1 MATESTPTPKLGKE
15 ITVGC
20 INIGGS
26 LYSQKGEKIT
36 EIKKVIEDENPEIL
50 FLQETEQKDVDEKCL
65 PRFDEYITYCPK
77 KMTPKTRILCL
88 IKEDLNHKI
97 RTDLM
102 KESCSS
108 IWVECATETGQKTI
122 IGGYY
127 REWDDLDRTNGKT
140 PETQKS
146 IDQMAIRF
154 ETFLTQLKQASS
166 ENKQVVFIGDLNL
179 DKNKW
184 AEEGWNLKRMSN
196 RLQEELTANNMQILD
211 HGITRRRADLN
222 GKISQSALDIAGTNK
237 LDKMIR
243 FSKSNWHTWTD
254 HCTITITINIGMHKQ
269 KQQEYYHT
277 RQLTKIINNQE
288 EFKRRLS
295 KIDWEKLVDMDHVND
310 CVIFYSE
317 KVHEVIDRM
326 APMKRKKLKKRPKV
340 KLPPSIIR
348 IMEEKK
354 EIQKQNISNPSPHMD
369 RKLREIKGQCRK
381 LIYQEQMKTVNNMIK
396 EGAKLQCGK

>member
-184 AEEGWNLKRMSN
+184 ADEGWSLKRMSN
-196 RLQEELTANNMQILD
+196 
-211 HGITRRRADLN
+211 
-222 GKISQSALDIAGTNK
+222 
-237 LDKMIR
+237 
-243 FSKSNWHTWTD
+243 
-254 HCTITITINIGMHKQ
+254 
-269 KQQEYYHT
+269 
-277 RQLTKIINNQE
+277 
-288 EFKRRLS
+288 
-295 KIDWEKLVDMDHVND
+295 
-310 CVIFYSE
+310 
-317 KVHEVIDRM
+317 
-326 APMKRKKLKKRPKV
+326 
-340 KLPPSIIR
+340 
-348 IMEEKK
+348 
-354 EIQKQNISNPSPHMD
+354 
-369 RKLREIKGQCRK
+369 
-381 LIYQEQMKTVNNMIK
+381 
-396 EGAKLQCGK
+396 